1 MITSK
6 YLHEY
11 KFVFKNFRRFGCAN
25 PVFGVTKNCLN
36 PDLTP
41 GGSSGGESSLIGAG
55 GSRLGIGSDIGG
67 SVSNKLKFEGQTRVE
82 HEFM

>member
-1 MITSK
+1 MTSK
-6 YLHEY
+6 NLTLKQCY
-11 KFVFKNFRRFGCAN
+11 RFGCSN
-25 PVFGVTKNCLN
+25 PVFGETKNCLN

-67 SVSNKLKFEGQTRVE
+67 SVSSKTRCAGQN
-82 HEFM
+82 